1 MVRGCGLGNINVHA
15 RPAGKG
21 RICRIQNRLWFSC
34 AQRASRR
41 TQHLVRHPLGEAEA
55 AASGAVAGRR
65 LSSRFELNIFERIEA
80 NDPSVGA
87 RFGSGPHRA
96 WMKEGWRRRQRAR
109 VFSAARAADLGS
121 DVTATCRALV
131 SQPFFTARANSIR
144 DVCETVI
151 PRKQLAGERSSRKAV
166 KPLCETHPDDQRDR
180 CVVHERA
187 PDTLGSCRM
196 VRVLRRRALAGRRGR
211 GGAV

>member
-1 MVRGCGLGNINVHA
+1 MRFPSSAYSSTLLVRGCGLGNINVHA

-109 VFSAARAADLGS
+109 VFSAARAADLGIVR
-121 DVTATCRALV
+121 DGPTRRRCR
-131 SQPFFTARANSIR
+131 R
-144 DVCETVI
+144 
-151 PRKQLAGERSSRKAV
+151 RKAV
-166 KPLCETHPDDQRDR
+166 KQLCETQRKINTTR
-180 CVVHERA
+180 CVRG
-187 PDTLGSCRM
+187 LGS
-196 VRVLRRRALAGRRGR
+196 AGLCFGDAARGP
-211 GGAV
+211 AHV